1 MKVKGRYIPQ
11 RVEFLSLLVALGL
24 VLFIAVLSYRAWA
37 VFDRRSQQID
47 ITQQI
52 VDGTNALLTSITDA
66 ETAQRGFLLTGED
79 RYLQAHQQALARI
92 LATFSAFRNTIASR
106 RPDQA
111 LHVYALE
118 PLIRRELDELQQ
130 TIKLRQVAGLDAA
143 LSVLQTDRGMAAL
156 DQIRQSCAEIQTV
169 AYSRLK
175 QYSEQSSS
183 NPNQLG
189 FVCTFGSLGLFIL
202 LL

>member
-1 MKVKGRYIPQ
+1 M
-11 RVEFLSLLVALGL
+11 
-24 VLFIAVLSYRAWA
+24 
-37 VFDRRSQQID
+37 
-47 ITQQI
+47 
-52 VDGTNALLTSITDA
+52 DGTNALLSSITDA

-111 LHVYALE
+111 LRVYAIE

-143 LSVLQTDRGMAAL
+143 LAVLQTDRGIAAL
-156 DQIRQSCAEIQTV
+156 DQIRQSCAEIQTG

-175 QYSEQSSS
+175 QYSEESRSSA
-183 NPNQLG
+183 NQ
-189 FVCTFGSLGLFIL
+189 
-202 LL
+202 

>member
-1 MKVKGRYIPQ
+1 MKITGRYIPQ
-11 RVEFLSLLVALGL
+11 RVELLSLLVALGL

-52 VDGTNALLTSITDA
+52 VDGTNALLSSITDA

-111 LHVYALE
+111 LRVYALE

-130 TIKLRQVAGLDAA
+130 TIKLR
-143 LSVLQTDRGMAAL
+143 
-156 DQIRQSCAEIQTV
+156 
-169 AYSRLK
+169 
-175 QYSEQSSS
+175 
-183 NPNQLG
+183 
-189 FVCTFGSLGLFIL
+189 
-202 LL
+202 